1 MEYWVKLQIVKSV
14 REGCGLNNKF
24 KIYSNLFIIFLSVL
38 LLVLISKGFEKTSIL
53 TTIIIILFLFINL
66 IRLFKSE
73 NNQNEYKFNKTKAYL
88 KAFEHNIPLVKIGN
102 NFDILYANRAF
113 YQLLLCTKEKI
124 LNLSLDKLFIDKN
137 EYSEVYE
144 ILKHGQ
150 SWEGL
155 LTFKTC
161 NDKKVFLNCSIIPI
175 KDKDIKEYIL
185 IANDLTELMLS
196 KKIIKQNLYID
207 SQTKLPNRL
216 KLIEDKKD
224 VGIKSEMTLILFNID
239 SFQAINSL
247 YGNSFGDQV
256 LTMVAKW
263 LENNLPTKS
272 SKLYKFE
279 ADVYAILIP
288 TPFEEEKLKNYLDT
302 VSKKISQD
310 TITCMGVDINITFT
324 IGAAQGE
331 GNLLKLV
338 FIAYKEAKKRDKTY
352 MIYDKKS
359 NKEQEYIENI
369 NMSNIIKESIKE
381 DKVVPYFQPIMNL
394 KTNEIEKYETLMRIK
409 KDGGVYLPSEFLDI
423 AKYSKLYP
431 TLSKTLIEKA
441 FETFQFSSSEFS
453 VNLSFLDIVN
463 QETMDFIFDAL
474 KRYNLGSWVVF
485 ELLESE
491 GIENYEKVYKFVE
504 IAKSYG
510 AKIAID
516 DFGSGYSNF
525 ERLVKLK
532 IDYIKIDG
540 SLIKNIDKNDDMRI
554 ITQTIINFAK
564 ELNIKTI
571 AEYVHSKEIL
581 DIVTYMGVDFAQ
593 GYHIG
598 KPSPTPQLFSEH
610 LL

>member
-1 MEYWVKLQIVKSV
+1 M
-14 REGCGLNNKF
+14 NNRF
-24 KIYSNLFIIFLSVL
+24 KIYSNLFLIL
-38 LLVLISKGFEKTSIL
+38 LAISFLVLHIEGFYLFSDI
-53 TTIIIILFLFINL
+53 IAVIIILLLFFNL
-66 IRLFKSE
+66 IRIKIFNSKE
-73 NNQNEYKFNKTKAYL
+73 APIYKFNKSKAYL
-88 KAFEHNIPLVKIGN
+88 RAFENHIPLVKIDKD
-102 NFDILYANRAF
+102 FKTVYANRAF
-113 YQLLLCTKEKI
+113 YQLLLCTKERLLNSPLQI
-124 LNLSLDKLFIDKN
+124 LFKDES
-137 EYSEVYE
+137 EYFEVFE

-161 NDKKVFLNCSIIPI
+161 NEKEVFLNALIVPI
-175 KDKDIKEYIL
+175 KEKGKDIKEYIL

-224 VGIKSEMTLILFNID
+224 IGIKGEMSLILFNID

-247 YGNSFGDQV
+247 YGNSFGDKV
-256 LTMVAKW
+256 LVMVAKW

-288 TPFEEEKLKNYLDT
+288 TPLEEERLKDYLNSIT
-302 VSKKISQD
+302 KKISQD

-324 IGAAQGE
+324 IGAAQGKS
-331 GNLLKLV
+331 NLLKLV
-338 FIAYKEAKKRDKTY
+338 FIAYKEARKRDKAY
-352 MIYDKKS
+352 MIFNDS
-359 NKEQEYIENI
+359 NNKEQEYIENI
-369 NMSNIIKESIKE
+369 NMSNIIKKSLKE
-381 DKVVPYFQPIMNL
+381 DKVIPYFQPIMNT
-394 KTNEIEKYETLMRIK
+394 KTHEIEKYETLMRIK
-409 KDGGVYLPSEFLDI
+409 KSENETYLPYQFLDI
-423 AKYSKLYP
+423 AKHSKLYLS
-431 TLSKTLIEKA
+431 LSKAVIEKT

-453 VNLSFLDIVN
+453 INLSFLDIVN
-463 QETMDFIFDAL
+463 QDMMDFIFNSL
-474 KRYNLGSWVVF
+474 KKFNIGSWVVF

-540 SLIKNIDKNDDMRI
+540 SLIKNIDRNDDMKI

-571 AEYVHSKEIL
+571 AEYVHSQEVL
-581 DIVTYMGVDFAQ
+581 DIITQMGIDFAQ

-598 KPSPTPQLFSEH
+598 KPSTTPQLFSEH